1 MTWPSLSRNIP
12 PPRARARTRATSLGR
27 RHGELPK
34 FLCGRRFF
42 LRGTRLL
49 GPLAA
54 KSKFGAP
61 PCLWVRFGRAPL
73 GSVSP
78 VPLGAKTS
86 GACVGAGATSPSSSS
101 QASKHL
107 PDVPNSH
114 QNFLSSAEST
124 CRALRYQPRAQCT
137 TAPISAPEPTLAATW
152 SLRGNSPSL
161 RKY

>member
-1 MTWPSLSRNIP
+1 MTWPSLISP
-12 PPRARARTRATSLGR
+12 PGPALARERPHWLGATASCLI
-27 RHGELPK
+27 

-49 GPLAA
+49 GPLVA

-61 PCLWVRFGRAPL
+61 SCLWVRFGRAPL

-124 CRALRYQPRAQCT
+124 CRRALRYQPRAQWQCT
-137 TAPISAPEPTLAATW
+137 TALSVPL
-152 SLRGNSPSL
+152 SPHSP
-161 RKY
+161 

>member
-1 MTWPSLSRNIP
+1 MAFSNIP
-12 PPRARARTRATSLGR
+12 PPGPALARERPHWLGATASCLN
-27 RHGELPK
+27 

-124 CRALRYQPRAQCT
+124 CRRALRYQPRAHT
-137 TAPISAPEPTLAATW
+137 RPEPTPRRNMAL
-152 SLRGNSPSL
+152 
-161 RKY
+161 